1 MKKFGLLGRH
11 IDYSFSRTYFT
22 NKFKHNQLECEYVN
36 FDIEN
41 IEQFRSIIET
51 TPNLMGM
58 NVTIP
63 YKEAIIPFL
72 DQIDVDA
79 QQIGA
84 INTIAFHNQK
94 LTGFNTD
101 TYGFEKSLVRLL
113 KSNHNKALILGT
125 GGASKAVAFT
135 LKKLGIEY
143 HLVSR
148 RDSKAVAFTYEKL
161 SEDIIRQHQLIVNC
175 TPVGTFQRSNRLQ
188 NFHTTLLVT
197 TICYMI
203 LYIIPLKLNSLN
215 RERKEK
221 LKQSMVWKC

>member
-79 QQIGA
+79 KQIGA

-143 HLVSR
+143 HLVGGLV
-148 RDSKAVAFTYEKL
+148 K
-161 SEDIIRQHQLIVNC
+161 
-175 TPVGTFQRSNRLQ
+175 RL
-188 NFHTTLLVT
+188 
-197 TICYMI
+197 
-203 LYIIPLKLNSLN
+203 
-215 RERKEK
+215 
-221 LKQSMVWKC
+221 